1 MPNKQDE
8 QVAARAGP
16 YVAGPTPDEARAK
29 HKVPVKHGGSLNL
42 NDKAQP
48 RPEPQTEAVSPD
60 E

>member
-1 MPNKQDE
+1 MPDEKDE

-29 HKVPVKHGGSLNL
+29 HNPEEKSA
-42 NDKAQP
+42 KAKP
-48 RPEPQTEAVSPD
+48 GAAPQTEAVSPD